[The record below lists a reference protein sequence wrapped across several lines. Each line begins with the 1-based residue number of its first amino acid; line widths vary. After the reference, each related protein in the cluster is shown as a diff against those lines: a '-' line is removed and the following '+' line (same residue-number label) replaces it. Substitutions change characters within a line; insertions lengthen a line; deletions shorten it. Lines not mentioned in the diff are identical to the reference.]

1 MPDWTHELPPN
12 PTHHGYDLR
21 RTPPDRPLRAIVT
34 CDQLNVCFTHFW
46 GGRTRPCEKP
56 HCAACE
62 AMSPAR
68 AHCYLSAMDPT
79 TREHF
84 LFECTAS
91 AALPFRD
98 WVDAYGTLRGCL
110 FQAMRPKRRR
120 NAKVEIL
127 TKPADLSKITLPP
140 PPNIPEAM
148 SVIWQIPGVS
158 VKPDH
163 ALDSFPRVSADS
175 NELNRMRL
183 NPADLQHAASTAS
196 GNGSSS

>member
-56 HCAACE
+56 DCEACA
-62 AMSPAR
+62 AMSPSR
-68 AHCYLSAMDPT
+68 AHCYLSAMDPA

-84 LFECTAS
+84 LFECTAA

-98 WVDAYGTLRGCL
+98 WVATYGTLKGCL
-110 FQAMRPKRRR
+110 FQAIRPKRRR
-120 NAKVEIL
+120 NSKVEIL

-140 PPNIPEAM
+140 APDIAKAM
-148 SVIWQIPGVS
+148 SVIWQIPGAS
-158 VKPDH
+158 VKRDG
-163 ALDSFPRVSADS
+163 AFASIPRVSADS
-175 NELNRMRL
+175 AEVDRMRL
-183 NPADLQHAASTAS
+183 NPADFPKATSNAS
-196 GNGSSS
+196 GNGTPA